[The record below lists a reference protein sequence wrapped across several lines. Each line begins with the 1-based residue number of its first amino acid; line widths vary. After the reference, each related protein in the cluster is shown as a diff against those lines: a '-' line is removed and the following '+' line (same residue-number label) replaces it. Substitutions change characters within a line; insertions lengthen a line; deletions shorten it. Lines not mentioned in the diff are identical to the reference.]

1 MGRYCNTDNKT
12 ERVGQDRELLLM
24 EQAFST
30 VFLAGDEADSFSGA
44 ENMGGASSC
53 TIWINIQ

>member
-53 TIWINIQ
+53 TI